1 MKLTQ
6 IYIKSFGK
14 LKDRKISFGEGINLV
29 YGPNESGKSTLHAFI
44 RSMLFGISRQR
55 GRAARTDSYS
65 RYEPWERPADFS
77 GVLWFESGGKEFR
90 LERSFYKNDVRAS
103 LVCVTDGERL
113 SIEDGDLQMLLGD
126 ISENIYDNTVSVSQL
141 SSETDA
147 GLIRELQNRM
157 SGFEGGLDG
166 DLNIQAAAES
176 LKKKRREWEKKKQ
189 EADRRQEENRRR
201 LQERM
206 AYARKERENLE
217 EQLAAARQQME
228 KAEVKLA
235 QEKEAAE
242 NIRQDSSDNRSRSF
256 SGENSRRTEKE
267 GQEHRTSAHVYG
279 RLAIW
284 AAGIVLILLA
294 FWNPWEFSLIARAI
308 VGWLGI
314 MAISAVY
321 LFKGNG
327 RTERNR
333 EDTEHPEN
341 RKTEKGSG
349 KPDGVR
355 RMESELERLR
365 GRAEELE
372 RQMGEKVTEEENLQ
386 EDFAE
391 LEAESR
397 EAADCRL
404 EIGSLNLALK
414 TLEELS
420 GDIRLRAGKELRG
433 RMGEILSE
441 LTGGKYTQI
450 SLDREMNMELGTW
463 EHQIP
468 LTSLSRGT
476 VEQVYFALRMAVGEI
491 FCQEEVLPV
500 LLDEVFAMYD
510 DERLKAALCW
520 LARQNRQSLIFT
532 CHGREARLAGEE
544 GISVKE
550 ICLEEGEPDSAAED
564 KADRMQ

>member
-14 LKDRKISFGEGINLV
+14 LKDREISFGEGINIV

-103 LVCVTDGERL
+103 LVCVTDGERM

-147 GLIRELQNRM
+147 GLVRELQNRM
-157 SGFEGGLDG
+157 SGFEGGWDG
-166 DLNIQAAAES
+166 DLNIQDAAES

-189 EADRRQEENRRR
+189 EADRHQEEKRLR
-201 LQERM
+201 LQQRM
-206 AYARKERENLE
+206 EYAEKERENLE
-217 EQLAAARQQME
+217 KQLATAKEQME
-228 KAEVKLA
+228 RSEEKLSR
-235 QEKEAAE
+235 EKEVSE
-242 NIRQDSSDNRSRSF
+242 EIGKDNHDGHRDSTAGDSRSPAEEHD
-256 SGENSRRTEKE
+256 GEY
-267 GQEHRTSAHVYG
+267 RTSARVYG

-284 AAGIVLILLA
+284 IAGLVLILLA
-294 FWNPWEFSLIARAI
+294 LWNPWHISVIARAV

-321 LFKGNG
+321 MFKGNG
-327 RTERNR
+327 HAERDRGETES
-333 EDTEHPEN
+333 PEN
-341 RKTEKGSG
+341 HKMKETSG
-349 KPDGVR
+349 KPDAMY
-355 RMESELERLR
+355 RMENELERLR

-372 RQMGEKVTEEENLQ
+372 RQIHEKITEEENLQ
-386 EDFAE
+386 EDFQE
-391 LEAESR
+391 LKGSSR
-397 EAADCRL
+397 EAADCVL
-404 EIGSLNLALK
+404 EIESLNLALK
-414 TLEELS
+414 TLEDLS
-420 GDIRLRAGKELRG
+420 GNIRLRAGKELRG

-450 SLDREMNMELGTW
+450 SLDREMHMELGTR
-463 EHQIP
+463 EHLIP

-491 FCQEEVLPV
+491 FCQEEMLPV
-500 LLDEVFAMYD
+500 FLDEVFAMYD
-510 DERLKAALCW
+510 DERLEAALGW
-520 LARQNRQSLIFT
+520 LSRQNRQSLIFT
-532 CHGREARLAGEE
+532 CHTREAGLAARE

-550 ICLEEGEPDSAAED
+550 IFMEPEEKEENPSAAE
-564 KADRMQ
+564 